1 MFEPNK
7 KTTILLN
14 KPTKNAFVID
24 VRNFSYDRTI
34 YQMIKNREIHTSY
47 IVNNIP
53 YNKIYMVLEYF
64 TRKNVVSLQLICF
77 YEVKLIE
84 VKL

>member
-1 MFEPNK
+1 
-7 KTTILLN
+7 
-14 KPTKNAFVID
+14 
-24 VRNFSYDRTI
+24 
-34 YQMIKNREIHTSY
+34 MIKNREIHTSY